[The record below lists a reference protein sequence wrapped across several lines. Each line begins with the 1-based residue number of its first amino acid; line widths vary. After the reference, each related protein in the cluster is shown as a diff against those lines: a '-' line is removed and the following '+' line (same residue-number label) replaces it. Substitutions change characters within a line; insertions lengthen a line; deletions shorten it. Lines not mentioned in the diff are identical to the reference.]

1 MQNFSLAQTTAF
13 AKHTPPAYTYAP
25 GAVSGSITRHW
36 LAFVKLIDIKRE
48 EWPAFIWSFSYFFFL
63 LCAYYVLRPV
73 RDEMGIQGGIKNLPW
88 LFTGTFI
95 GMLVVTPLFGWISSR
110 WPRRQFLP
118 AVYLFFIVNIVL
130 FYFAMQS
137 RELDKTAVAAA
148 FFIWLSVFNYF
159 VVSVFWSFMT
169 DVFDN
174 ASAKRLF
181 GAIAAG
187 GSIGAMTGPVIT
199 ASLVK
204 LVGVPNLLLISGSL
218 MCCAV
223 ACIIGLGRW
232 ATQHADAGHKD
243 EAALGGG
250 VLDGIRLAFASP
262 YLMTICGYVALLQL
276 LGNYFYLEQLRV
288 VSESLTSSA
297 ERTQLFAQLDL
308 GVNTITLLGQIFI
321 TSALL
326 RRMGLIFCL
335 ILLPILGVFTLG
347 ITGLLPT
354 LAVISV
360 STVIRRACE
369 FAIGKPAREILFT
382 VVSRQERYKAKNVI
396 DTVVSRGSDVVSTWG
411 HAGLRGLGMT
421 TAQMAFSGIPLCLV
435 LIGAGIYLGR
445 QQEARSKPA
454 VDVAPLAAAT

>member
-1 MQNFSLAQTTAF
+1 M
-13 AKHTPPAYTYAP
+13 
-25 GAVSGSITRHW
+25 
-36 LAFVKLIDIKRE
+36 KLIDIKRE
-48 EWPAFIWSFSYFFFL
+48 EWPAFLWSFAYFFFL

-73 RDEMGIQGGIKNLPW
+73 RDEMAIQGGIKNLPW

-95 GMLVVTPLFGWISSR
+95 GMLVVTPLFGWIASR

-118 AVYLFFIVNIVL
+118 AVYLFFIANIAL
-130 FYFAMQS
+130 FYVAMQS
-137 RELDKTAVAAA
+137 RALDTTAVAAG

-169 DVFDN
+169 DIFDN
-174 ASAKRLF
+174 TSAKRLF

-187 GSIGAMTGPVIT
+187 GSLGAMTGPIIT
-199 ASLVK
+199 AAFVK
-204 LVGVPNLLLISGSL
+204 QVGVPNLLLISASL

-223 ACIIGLGRW
+223 ACIVGLGRW
-232 ATQHADAGHKD
+232 ATAKAAEGHKD

-250 VLDGIRLAFASP
+250 VLDGLRLAFASP
-262 YLMTICGYVALLQL
+262 YLLTLCGYVALLQL

-288 VSESLTSSA
+288 VSESLTSPA

-308 GVNTITLLGQIFI
+308 GVNTITLLAQIFL

-326 RRMGLIFCL
+326 RKMGLVFCL
-335 ILLPILGVFTLG
+335 ILLPVLGVFTLG
-347 ITGLLPT
+347 ITGILPT

-369 FAIGKPAREILFT
+369 FAIGKPAREVLFT
-382 VVSRQERYKAKNVI
+382 VVTRQERYKAKNVI
-396 DTVVSRGSDVVSTWG
+396 DTVISRGSDVVSTWS

-421 TAQMAFSGIPLCLV
+421 TAQMAFAGIPLCLV
-435 LIGAGIYLGR
+435 LIGGGIYLGR
-445 QQEARSKPA
+445 EQEKRRGL
-454 VDVAPLAAAT
+454 DVGQEKDGKLAAPV